1 MQEQNKHNSDDFLNQ
16 LKIRED
22 IRGYHKFVDNAKLNN
37 PDPTSSHFQRPVNR
51 DEKDFAAYDREMR
64 SREKL
69 MKENAIQ

>member
-1 MQEQNKHNSDDFLNQ
+1 MRA
-16 LKIRED
+16 RED

-64 SREKL
+64 SREKII
-69 MKENAIQ
+69 KENMI